1 MEDRIGIGRIR
12 RDWKNGITRVR
23 LEGGIGRREWKEGLQ
38 IGMEGG
44 IADWKN
50 GIDIFELK
58 GKEVGPWS

>member
-38 IGMEGG
+38 IGRMELTFS
-44 IADWKN
+44 N
-50 GIDIFELK
+50 
-58 GKEVGPWS
+58 